1 MRFSDMMGSGDD
13 KSSKR
18 STPSESEALIA
29 DALAPYVG
37 RGAANVAAA
46 AVEPVAPDDPEVP
59 DAAEADEFEVAPTAV
74 TPVAPPA
81 PVVPVVPVAPPAPPA
96 PPAAVELPSVA
107 PRDPIAATIADFAPI
122 SDDLL
127 PRRR

>member
-13 KSSKR
+13 KSSQR
-18 STPSESEALIA
+18 STPSESEALIV

-37 RGAANVAAA
+37 RGAATVAPA
-46 AVEPVAPDDPEVP
+46 AVEPVAAPDDPEVP
-59 DAAEADEFEVAPTAV
+59 DAAEAAEFEVAPAAV
-74 TPVAPPA
+74 TPVAPA
-81 PVVPVVPVAPPAPPA
+81 VLPVAPPA